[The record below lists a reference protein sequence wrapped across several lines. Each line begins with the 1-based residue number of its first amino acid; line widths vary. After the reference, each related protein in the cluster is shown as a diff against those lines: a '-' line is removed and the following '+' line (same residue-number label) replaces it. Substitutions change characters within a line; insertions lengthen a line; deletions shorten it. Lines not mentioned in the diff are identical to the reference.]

1 MKGGPAMGELSKVV
15 NIGEKLEEQ
24 LKEVGIGSIE
34 ELRKIG
40 SREAW
45 LRIRAMD
52 PSA

>member
-1 MKGGPAMGELSKVV
+1 MGELSKVI

-24 LKEVGIGSIE
+24 LEEVGIKSLK
-34 ELRKIG
+34 ELKKIG

-45 LRIRAMD
+45 LRIKAID

>member
-1 MKGGPAMGELSKVV
+1 MGELSKVI

-24 LKEVGIGSIE
+24 LEEVGINSLE
-34 ELRKIG
+34 ELKKTG

-45 LRIRAMD
+45 LRIKAMD

>member
-1 MKGGPAMGELSKVV
+1 MGELSKVV
-15 NIGEKLEEQ
+15 NIGGKLEGQ
-24 LKEVGIGSIE
+24 LEEVGIKNIE

-45 LRIRAMD
+45 LRIREID

>member
-1 MKGGPAMGELSKVV
+1 MGELSKVV

-24 LKEVGIGSIE
+24 LEEVGICNIE
-34 ELRKIG
+34 ELKKTG

-45 LRIRAMD
+45 LRIKAMD

>member
-1 MKGGPAMGELSKVV
+1 MGELSKVI

-24 LKEVGIGSIE
+24 LEAVGITNIE
-34 ELRKIG
+34 ELRKTG

-45 LRIRAMD
+45 LRIKATD

>member
-1 MKGGPAMGELSKVV
+1 MGELSKVI

-24 LKEVGIGSIE
+24 LEAVGISSME

-45 LRIRAMD
+45 LRIKAMD

>member
-1 MKGGPAMGELSKVV
+1 MGELSKVV

-24 LKEVGIGSIE
+24 LEAVGISSIE
-34 ELRKIG
+34 ELRKTG

-45 LRIRAMD
+45 LRIKTMD